1 MGEGSR
7 VEGLG
12 NDGQKTE
19 PRLASCPLPSPS
31 TLDPPP
37 STTFDTL
44 IVGGGPAGLSAAIY
58 LGRSLHS
65 VAVLDCPEPGRSD
78 WDQCNHNY
86 LGFAD
91 GISIRELG
99 ERGRKQAE
107 RFGASFFEERVTSVI
122 RQADGLFAVRT
133 SSAPLCAKTVI
144 LATGVRDRWIT
155 FLGSE
160 DFIGRSMHWCLVCDG
175 YEMQGQRVLI
185 VGNDDHAAEAALHL
199 HRFTDQVS
207 LLSEPGEAHLSGGME
222 ESLGERD
229 IRVYRGRIASAQCR
243 EPGMCESVE
252 TDAGEEIDA
261 DHIFSMLGAEPN
273 SELARSLDATL
284 GPEGYITVDTEA
296 RTNVPG
302 LYAAGDVTRL
312 FSHQVITAA
321 HEGAA
326 AAMTIAYDLFEEENG
341 SAASRSRG

>member
-1 MGEGSR
+1 MPTT
-7 VEGLG
+7 
-12 NDGQKTE
+12 NDQRPT
-19 PRLASCPLPSPS
+19 
-31 TLDPPP
+31 TL
-37 STTFDTL
+37 FDTL

-58 LGRSLHS
+58 LGRSLRS

-99 ERGRKQAE
+99 DRGRKQAE
-107 RFGASFFEERVTSVI
+107 RFGASFFEERVTSVS

-133 SSAPLCAKTVI
+133 DGALLCARTMI
-144 LATGVRDRWIT
+144 LATGVRDRWVT
-155 FLGSE
+155 FPGSE

-185 VGNDDHAAEAALHL
+185 VGNDDHSAEAALQL
-199 HRFTDQVS
+199 RRFTREVS
-207 LLSEPGEAHLSGGME
+207 MLIEPGEAHLSSGME
-222 ESLGERD
+222 RILGERG
-229 IRVYRGRIASAQCR
+229 IRVYRGRIASALCR
-243 EPGMCESVE
+243 EQGMCESVA
-252 TDAGEEIDA
+252 TDAGDEIEV

-273 SELARSLDATL
+273 SELARSLGATL
-284 GPEGYITVDTEA
+284 GPEGYITADTEA

-326 AAMTIAYDLFEEENG
+326 AAMAIAYDLFEQENG